1 MSGLVSITLTA
12 PAKIAGVRQPAGATV
27 QVSADLARQL
37 AGAGAVSSQAVD
49 ALSAVIDGLPLS
61 SDFDAAVKAEVAE
74 RMATAEAELAAAHKR
89 IAELEGQ
96 LRDGIQQAQPS
107 EAAADGDKAKA
118 AARTGRSAK

>member
-27 QVSADLARQL
+27 EVSADLARQL

-49 ALSAVIDGLPLS
+49 ALSAVMDSLPLS
-61 SDFDAAVKAEVAE
+61 SDFDAAVKAEVAD
-74 RMATAEAELAAAHKR
+74 RMATAEAELAAALAR

>member
-12 PAKIAGVRQPAGATV
+12 PAKISGVRQPAGATV
-27 QVSADLARQL
+27 QVPAELAQEL
-37 AGAGAVSSQAVD
+37 AGAGAVSPQAVD
-49 ALSAVIDGLPLS
+49 ALSAVMDGLLLA

-74 RMATAEAELAAAHKR
+74 RMAATEAELTAAHER

-96 LRDGIQQAQPS
+96 LRDGIQQTQPS

>member
-27 QVSADLARQL
+27 EVSADLARQL

-49 ALSAVIDGLPLS
+49 ALSAVMDSLPLS

-74 RMATAEAELAAAHKR
+74 RMATAEAELAAALAR